1 VNWLALTLA
10 VAIVGGFWALVA
22 LWNEAIEAA
31 IFWLACAAAVVFGVG
46 LVYAFLDQVVM
57 R

>member
-1 VNWLALTLA
+1 VNWLALALA
-10 VAIVGGFWALVA
+10 AAIVGGFWALVA
-22 LWNEAIEAA
+22 FWGEAVVET

>member
-22 LWNEAIEAA
+22 FWGEAVVET

>member
-31 IFWLACAAAVVFGVG
+31 LPWLMGAAAVGGGVL